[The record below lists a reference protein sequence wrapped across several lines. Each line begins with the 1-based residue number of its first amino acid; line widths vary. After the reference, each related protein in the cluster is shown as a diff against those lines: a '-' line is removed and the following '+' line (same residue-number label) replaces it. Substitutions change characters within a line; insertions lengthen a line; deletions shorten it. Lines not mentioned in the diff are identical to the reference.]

1 MEALPDQLRDFVASA
16 DIDELKRLALVHDLE
31 FDCDDHDEIS
41 ALLLSFFSS
50 TDRRTVII
58 NELRSAFPTLLDEA
72 DLIASLLESTDLC
85 ISHALLTQLAEIS
98 ESTTPVTLLQLN
110 HAVQPAD
117 VEARAAGG
125 RALIDTNMRFC
136 TSSC

>member
-31 FDCDDHDEIS
+31 FDCDDRDEIS

-58 NELRSAFPTLLDEA
+58 NELRSAFPTLRDEA

-98 ESTTPVTLLQLN
+98 GSTTPVTLLQLD
-110 HAVQPAD
+110 HAVKPAD

-125 RALIDTNMRFC
+125 HAFIDTNMRFC